1 MILNPFR
8 RKIEMQDGF
17 PVLPGAFPLVGH
29 APAIVMDLP
38 SLLRKAESEVGTH
51 FWLDFGVSG
60 RELTCL
66 VPDAAPLLQN
76 KVTTSTA
83 LEALDPEQLTDVL
96 MAKDGQQHRDLR
108 ASMNGP
114 FQFAGIT
121 AADLG
126 SVFASMIQARVD
138 RWVAQR
144 SIPLVRE
151 TRELVLAIF
160 FRIMGIPDN
169 DYELWLKH
177 YDRFRML
184 IVAPAVD
191 LPGMPRPRGRSSRAW
206 IDVRLQRFIAEAR
219 ADASITGLLAAVVR
233 SSDASEHP
241 LSEKELIANLRFMVL
256 AGHET
261 TAATMA
267 WMVIELAR
275 HPEVWD
281 DLCSEANTVGSV
293 PRTPKDL
300 SQFPFA
306 EAVFRETVR
315 HNPPVTLSK
324 RGAIA
329 DFTLGGRQIR
339 KGTNLAVPIGFWSA
353 HPALYERPDEFLV
366 GRWLGERQPVKTI
379 ETLQFGG
386 GPHFCL
392 GYHLVWL
399 ETVQFAVALSLTMS
413 RHGLR
418 PHLANQEP
426 IKQTYFPMAHPSP
439 KQQVVFSTEVHSN
452 T

>member
-38 SLLRKAESEVGTH
+38 SLLRKAEKEVGTH

-96 MAKDGQQHRDLR
+96 MAKDGQQHRKMR
-108 ASMNGP
+108 AGMNGP

-121 AADLG
+121 VADLG

-138 RWVAQR
+138 RWVVQR
-144 SIPLVRE
+144 SVSLVHE

-169 DYELWLKH
+169 DYALWLKH

-206 IDVRLQRFIAEAR
+206 IDLRLQRLIAEAR
-219 ADASITGLLAAVVR
+219 ADPSITGLLAAVVR
-233 SSDASEHP
+233 SSDANEQA
-241 LSEKELIANLRFMVL
+241 LSEEELIANLRFMIL

-267 WMVIELAR
+267 WMLIELAR
-275 HPEVWD
+275 HPKVWD
-281 DLCSEANTVGSV
+281 DLCFEANSVGSV
-293 PRTPKDL
+293 PRNPKDL
-300 SQFPFA
+300 SNFPFA

-315 HNPPVTLSK
+315 HHPPITLSK
-324 RGAIA
+324 RGAVA
-329 DFTLGGRQIR
+329 DFMLGGRQIR
-339 KGTNLAVPIGFWSA
+339 KGMNLAVPIGFWSA
-353 HPALYERPDEFLV
+353 HPALYERADEFLV
-366 GRWLGERQPVKTI
+366 NRWLGERQVVKSI

-399 ETVQFAVALSLTMS
+399 ETVQFAVSLALTMK
-413 RHGLR
+413 RHDLR
-418 PHLANQEP
+418 PQLASQQLF
-426 IKQTYFPMAHPSP
+426 KQVYFPMAHPST
-439 KQQVVFSTEVHSN
+439 KQQVVFSS
-452 T
+452 